1 VQNSRKEQEPKAAAD
16 ARTNLPSRS
25 CNSSKVATGRGRS
38 SVARGRGGGVVVV
51 TSTPTR
57 GGTEALTK
65 LEEERSTANVGGV
78 KVAYPRESEVG
89 GG

>member
-1 VQNSRKEQEPKAAAD
+1 V
-16 ARTNLPSRS
+16 
-25 CNSSKVATGRGRS
+25 G
-38 SVARGRGGGVVVV
+38 RGRGGGVVVV
-51 TSTPTR
+51 TSTPTQ

-65 LEEERSTANVGGV
+65 LEEERSTAHVGGV

>member
-1 VQNSRKEQEPKAAAD
+1 
-16 ARTNLPSRS
+16 
-25 CNSSKVATGRGRS
+25 
-38 SVARGRGGGVVVV
+38 VARGRGGGVVVV

-65 LEEERSTANVGGV
+65 LEEERSTAHVGGV